1 MLTFQELLAL
11 WDPHRSLTAPP
22 ARTVRLWGREGCGIW
37 VSNEWG
43 PAVPYPPVDHGD
55 ETKNHGFVRLKDNP
69 GAVGGIPE
77 AVEWPELQ
85 RFLEVINGPASP
97 IESVGCEKGYFP
109 GEGPDAPPV
118 LLGSYIDVVF
128 TTAALNDRAENPRPT
143 TWSTRSQDE
152 WGDFS

>member
-1 MLTFQELLAL
+1 L
-11 WDPHRSLTAPP
+11 
-22 ARTVRLWGREGCGIW
+22 GIKRM
-37 VSNEWG
+37 G

-55 ETKNHGFVRLKDNP
+55 GTKNHGYVRLKDNP

-77 AVEWPELQ
+77 VMDWPELQ

-118 LLGSYIDVVF
+118 VLGSYIDVVF
-128 TTAALNDRAENPRPT
+128 SSAALNDRAENPLLLANRLVEAIDGSEKWWADVSFVLQRNRGRARSRP
-143 TWSTRSQDE
+143 
-152 WGDFS
+152 GV